1 MTSSIL
7 GLAGATADVHCY
19 DVSLNKWSRLTPLGE
34 PPSPRAAHVATAVGT
49 MVVIQ
54 GHETSNLS
62 TAPAKPSR
70 RFLSSSW
77 APSWVKEAPDPLFN
91 AALQE
96 LRLDVAAPPL
106 ICLPS
111 VTPTCVEALRR
122 TAGYGT
128 TFMWLRCC
136 WVVAA
141 AQDGAHRGAVRERA
155 PHPAQRRRVQHHR
168 LRPGRTRLV
177 RELML
182 LVLPSPPGRGRRPVP
197 RVVVVWFNSA
207 LFVQAR
213 ATGCLIHIQFAGES
227 ILWPY
232 YLFSTDDGSSR
243 MVSKPKLDL
252 VEDLSST
259 YYREA
264 ADAGAVGISVY

>member
-1 MTSSIL
+1 LFFISAV
-7 GLAGATADVHCY
+7 G
-19 DVSLNKWSRLTPLGE
+19 SRLK
-34 PPSPRAAHVATAVGT
+34 
-49 MVVIQ
+49 

-197 RVVVVWFNSA
+197 RVVVVRQRPRQLERPLAAAAAIIHLTRRRSSSGRPRRRGRRRI
-207 LFVQAR
+207 QAVAVNR
-213 ATGCLIHIQFAGES
+213 RRGEGGEGRRRGS
-227 ILWPY
+227 ELGKQ
-232 YLFSTDDGSSR
+232 STR
-243 MVSKPKLDL
+243 
-252 VEDLSST
+252 EDQKV
-259 YYREA
+259 
-264 ADAGAVGISVY
+264 GAPEPHFI